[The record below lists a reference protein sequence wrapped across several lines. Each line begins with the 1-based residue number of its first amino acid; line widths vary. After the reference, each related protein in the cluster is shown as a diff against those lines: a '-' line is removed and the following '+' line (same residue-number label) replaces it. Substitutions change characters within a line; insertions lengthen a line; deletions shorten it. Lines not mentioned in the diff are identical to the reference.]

1 MNKIFRKILI
11 DIIKICIFLT
21 ICNLLYSEDNFK
33 NKMDKHISQVQNKWR
48 FNPFRYETLKR
59 LYGWLDP
66 EVYNSKYWIGDIFN
80 IENMYPKY
88 EYRFDKMA
96 FYHQPTLAT
105 EINPID
111 ILYKD
116 NHRFRIGVGFLTQ
129 FYLSVYKPNF
139 SIYYGES
146 LFFGT
151 YMQTELYFDYIYKES
166 LRFRFTP
173 VRHVC
178 AHIGGD
184 ILGDYE
190 LYDINKEEFRD
201 SSIESMNFAI
211 YYNYGYFTFY
221 GGFSFAMSGFNES
234 NFINLFKIS
243 YGTDFRLPIWGEIS
257 LITGIYAALDYDK
270 INFVYRAHNFKG
282 YRITDSY
289 NKCYPFVAVG
299 IGIEVYRFTLGIKYE
314 YNRSRQLYA
323 YRKMESKLG
332 LEATLFF

>member
-11 DIIKICIFLT
+11 NIIKICIFLT

-33 NKMDKHISQVQNKWR
+33 NKMDKHISQIQNKWR

-151 YMQTELYFDYIYKES
+151 YMQTELYM
-166 LRFRFTP
+166 
-173 VRHVC
+173 
-178 AHIGGD
+178 HI
-184 ILGDYE
+184 
-190 LYDINKEEFRD
+190 K
-201 SSIESMNFAI
+201 
-211 YYNYGYFTFY
+211 
-221 GGFSFAMSGFNES
+221 
-234 NFINLFKIS
+234 
-243 YGTDFRLPIWGEIS
+243 
-257 LITGIYAALDYDK
+257 
-270 INFVYRAHNFKG
+270 KG
-282 YRITDSY
+282 KA
-289 NKCYPFVAVG
+289 N
-299 IGIEVYRFTLGIKYE
+299 
-314 YNRSRQLYA
+314 
-323 YRKMESKLG
+323 
-332 LEATLFF
+332 